1 MKKIFLPI
9 FMIFCLGLTSC
20 DGLSE
25 EEAESYVK
33 LIDEKNEYLGRI
45 IIIQSRLFEGN
56 RSRED
61 AREALEFITGEEIVE
76 KYLQEKIGTTSDVEM
91 MELPT
96 NSRSMRALHDKF
108 LSAIHYF
115 YLSQQALEESGYV
128 RSTGIAEGYWHE
140 SRYRYL
146 VFGHE
151 LCRYTSVKEF
161 YESKGQEGK
170 AFLEFCKTPK
180 PERFDPEK
188 NQGQAK
194 FMNEEETEKD

>member
-1 MKKIFLPI
+1 MKKIFILI
-9 FMIFCLGLTSC
+9 VMTFCFGLTSC
-20 DGLSE
+20 DNLSE
-25 EEAESYVK
+25 GEAGLYAK
-33 LIDEKNEYLGRI
+33 LIDNKNVYLGRI
-45 IIIQSRLFEGN
+45 IIIQGRLFEGN
-56 RSRED
+56 RSQED
-61 AREALEFITGEEIVE
+61 TREALEFVTAEEIVE

-194 FMNEEETEKD
+194 FMYEEETEKD